1 MKEDLVKRW
10 RPIIAQWQASGLSKA
25 EFCRRNDIDLTTFKY
40 HSVKQHAYSSPR
52 KKVSSKKSSSGD
64 SFAQVVCTE
73 STPEVPTG
81 PNTALLVLRL
91 DCGGSIELTAGFDAE
106 LLKRVLQVAR
116 DLL

>member
-1 MKEDLVKRW
+1 MKEELFKRW
-10 RPIIAQWQASGLSKA
+10 QPIIAQWRASGLSKA

-40 HSVKQHAYSSPR
+40 HSVKQHAYSKPR
-52 KKVSSKKSSSGD
+52 KNVPSKKASIGD

-73 STPEVPTG
+73 
-81 PNTALLVLRL
+81 TAPGATAGLNAAPLILRL

-106 LLKRVLQVAR
+106 LLKRVLQIAR